1 MPNICE
7 CSGWKEGATP
17 WMRSQALPRPDSTV
31 QVGDPG
37 ATGQGHSET
46 ELGLGK
52 GGDQLQAAPVPRQ
65 LHSGTLFLETSR
77 SFFLESS
84 PSCFPDRL
92 FCFLGVMQGR
102 IQSLGV
108 SRVTRCGPSGTA
120 HPRPRPGR
128 SRGWRES
135 GGQARGAS
143 RRTPLPTAAS
153 RCFFTPAWFCLL
165 EMCSFMLAALLRYNW
180 YIVNHTHLQCTIIIF
195 KGSVISPWMCLTE
208 PLTINGR
215 EL

>member
-65 LHSGTLFLETSR
+65 PHSGTLFLETSR

-120 HPRPRPGR
+120 RPPSPALSEPRVERERWPSSGCEPPHPAPNR
-128 SRGWRES
+128 
-135 GGQARGAS
+135 
-143 RRTPLPTAAS
+143 
-153 RCFFTPAWFCLL
+153 
-165 EMCSFMLAALLRYNW
+165 
-180 YIVNHTHLQCTIIIF
+180 
-195 KGSVISPWMCLTE
+195 CLTM
-208 PLTINGR
+208 LLYTS
-215 EL
+215 LVLFT